1 MGIRRGGGGYRGE
14 LLMTL
19 HMLFGSA
26 QLESCLALLR
36 ASDTLMV
43 MDRNALES
51 LSMATVAVPCD
62 VGVLEDARS
71 GPDANEGFALIDTA
85 GWVELVRRHPHSM
98 SWY

>member
-1 MGIRRGGGGYRGE
+1 
-14 LLMTL
+14 MTL

-26 QLESCLALLR
+26 QLESCLALLGTD
-36 ASDTLMV
+36 DTLMV

-51 LSMATVAVPCD
+51 LSMAAVAPPCD
-62 VGVLEDARS
+62 VVVLEDTRP

-85 GWVELVRRHPHSM
+85 GWLELVCQHPHSM